1 MLSDFVLLFYNNKIN
16 IIYVKKQKFKD
27 LDTALINESTSQSD
41 SDSNS
46 IEEIESKSSKSL
58 LIAHEYNS

>member
-1 MLSDFVLLFYNNKIN
+1 MPSDSVLLFYNNKIN

-27 LDTALINESTSQSD
+27 LDTALINDSTSQSD

-46 IEEIESKSSKSL
+46 VEEIESKSTPF
-58 LIAHEYNS
+58 IAHEHNS